1 MTEAILNEEKSTLE
15 KTLQIIKSES
25 KIAAEEYENARNA
38 LMSARSGDPD
48 MLPYREMAFSQS
60 KLTMSHLASASLA
73 PYFTRVDFSE
83 KPGQTEVCYIGK
95 HGVTQSKTTEIAVY
109 DWRAP
114 IANLYYSGQLGH
126 VSYEAPDGKIEGELS
141 LKRQFEIEDG
151 KLLNVFDTDIV
162 SQDSH
167 LQRALSSM
175 SAEKLKD
182 IVSTIQS
189 EQNLVIRH
197 PLTRSLVVQGVA
209 GSGKTTI
216 ALHRVAY
223 LLYAYS
229 GRLRAE
235 RMMILAPCPLFLN
248 YISGVLPDL
257 GVENIRQT
265 TYDIFL
271 SDFLALRKGA
281 LKAGHHGKNAG
292 NIDRISRIKGSLAFG
307 KALHE
312 FLDRF
317 ERSIIPEEGFTFGPL
332 PVYTKADAD
341 RFLLVDEN
349 HFPMKY
355 RLDEFKKQLTYRV
368 KNACAQIC
376 DWYKGE
382 TARRAE
388 AMRKKYPE
396 GDELTMK
403 TRALYTNL
411 SKRVEETKAQCP
423 IFVNACMKNL
433 PSIDI
438 FDLYRSFLSGLEGEA
453 KAAAEYTLSYLKPG
467 CVENE
472 DLAPLGLIALRM
484 RETMSLPIRHIVIDE
499 CQDLSP
505 LQICFLKQYMPDATF
520 TLVGDLMQGVSESRG
535 VSDWSEIT
543 REVLGEKCDFVSLTT
558 SYRSTK
564 EIMEAAF
571 RVSGKYQDS
580 SALRVVR
587 SGSPV
592 TYCSFKDKAE
602 QAALI
607 RGEIERL
614 HTLGCKS
621 IGIICKE
628 AKDAG
633 TLYEALSGTVALR
646 LLTPEETDFGGGLYV
661 TDVRMAKGL
670 EFDAVIAADASSK
683 LFTDTL
689 ADAQMLYV
697 CLTRPL
703 HRLTVLY
710 EHTLTPLLA

>member
-1 MTEAILNEEKSTLE
+1 MTEAILNEEKAALV

-25 KIAAEEYENARNA
+25 QIAAAEYENARKE
-38 LMSARSGDPD
+38 LMHARSSDSD
-48 MLPYREMAFSQS
+48 MLPYREMAFTQS
-60 KLTMSHLASASLA
+60 KLTMSHLASAALA

-95 HGVTQSKTTEIAVY
+95 HGVTQSKTLEITVY

-167 LQRALSSM
+167 LQKALSSM
-175 SAEKLKD
+175 SAERLKD

-223 LLYAYS
+223 MLYAYS

-235 RMMILAPCPLFLN
+235 RMMILAPNPLFLN

-271 SDFLALRKGA
+271 SDFLALRSGA
-281 LKAGHHGKNAG
+281 LKGGHHGKTKADTG
-292 NIDRISRIKGSLAFG
+292 EISHVKGSLAFG
-307 KALHE
+307 KALGD

-317 ERSIIPEEGFTFGPL
+317 EKSIIPEEGFTFGPL
-332 PVYTKADAD
+332 PVYGKAEAD
-341 RFLLVDEN
+341 RFLLVDEA

-355 RLDEFKKQLTYRV
+355 RLDEFKKQLTLRV

-376 DWYKGE
+376 DWFKEE

-403 TRALYTNL
+403 TRTLYTNL
-411 SKRVEETKAQCP
+411 SRRVEETRAQCP
-423 IFVNACMKNL
+423 IFVNACIKSL

-438 FDLYRSFLSGLEGEA
+438 FDLYRSFLSGLDGEL
-453 KAAAEYTLSYLKPG
+453 KEAAEYTLSYLKPA
-467 CVENE
+467 CVESE

-484 RETMSLPIRHIVIDE
+484 RETMNLPIRHIVIDE

-505 LQICFLKQYMPDATF
+505 LQLSFLKQYLPDATF
-520 TLVGDLMQGVSESRG
+520 TMVGDLMQGISESRG

-543 REVLGEKCDFVSLTT
+543 GEVLGEKCDFVALTT

-571 RVSGKYQDS
+571 RASRGYQDS

-587 SGSPV
+587 GGSPV
-592 TYCSFKDKAE
+592 TYCAFKDKAE
-602 QAALI
+602 QTALI
-607 RGEIERL
+607 GSEIGRL
-614 HTLGCKS
+614 RALGCKS

-628 AKDAG
+628 AKEALA
-633 TLYEALSGTVALR
+633 LYDALSGTEGLR
-646 LLTPEETDFGGGLYV
+646 LLTPDDTEFGVGLYV

-670 EFDAVIAADASSK
+670 EFDAVIVSDASDK
-683 LFTDTL
+683 HFADTL
-689 ADAQMLYV
+689 ADAQLLYV

-703 HRLTVLY
+703 HQLTVLY
-710 EHTLTPLLA
+710 ERTLMPLLA